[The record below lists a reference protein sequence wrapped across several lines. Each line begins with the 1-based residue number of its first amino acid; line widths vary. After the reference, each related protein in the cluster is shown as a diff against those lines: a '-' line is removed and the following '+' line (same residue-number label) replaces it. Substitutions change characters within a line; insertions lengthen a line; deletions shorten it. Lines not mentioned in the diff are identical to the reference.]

1 MPKKVRR
8 VAAPEQEFTP
18 DPVMDIPHGAVLEIV
33 GPRYFPPKFDEESG
47 NLWGAMVS
55 LRLKVL
61 DDRTADGDDDD
72 KEFSDRFDLKFD
84 AEIAK
89 QHGIGPEEG
98 AKDSNGKKLSLT
110 KFLKNANKRDF
121 NPEQQAALLDENN
134 WVVQEQTKL
143 ANLLACLQG
152 PNWELDLDN
161 LQGKRFIGKVEPR
174 TGKKQGSFLGWE
186 SFSMVDPPKKKKKSK
201 VQQAQEEASKAR
213 DQLTDAE
220 IDAEANL
227 ALRDEEPA
235 A

>member
-1 MPKKVRR
+1 
-8 VAAPEQEFTP
+8 
-18 DPVMDIPHGAVLEIV
+18 MDIPHGAVLEIV
-33 GPRYFPPKFDEESG
+33 GYRYFPPKFDEESS

-55 LRLKVL
+55 PRLNVL

-84 AEIAK
+84 AEVAK

-110 KFLKNANKRDF
+110 KFLKNANKRNF

-134 WVVQEQTKL
+134 WVVQEETKL

-174 TGKKQGSFLGWE
+174 TKEKVEGSAGSGGSLQSPRPTHRRGNRRGSEPRPSRRGTCGLGQRR
-186 SFSMVDPPKKKKKSK
+186 SV
-201 VQQAQEEASKAR
+201 
-213 DQLTDAE
+213 TDAKGSGR
-220 IDAEANL
+220 L
-227 ALRDEEPA
+227 
-235 A
+235 